1 LFFNID
7 IGRKNSIFLICVKM
21 QGQKILKNAKK
32 QGQKT
37 GSFAKK
43 QGQKNMT
50 KKIYFRLKK

>member
-1 LFFNID
+1 
-7 IGRKNSIFLICVKM
+7 M